1 MSNNKQLST
10 IEYLHIAHWYTF
22 DELSALISYTPKLR
36 RLNLLHANK
45 NDSSVESMLPITL
58 DNLIDI
64 SMYTNYV
71 NFDEFELFIE
81 NIYSKLKVLH
91 VAFSYQDITFL
102 HAYQWEKLIS
112 QHFPQLEKFS
122 LHYREAGFRDEYP
135 IYSGGQNQFISPF
148 WIQRKW
154 FFEHQHSSP
163 GNLFFEI
170 FYSIEPYRYEKI
182 SLY

>member
-36 RLNLLHANK
+36 RLNLSHANK

-64 SMYTNYV
+64 SMYTNYL

-81 NIYSKLKVLH
+81 NIYSKLK
-91 VAFSYQDITFL
+91 I
-102 HAYQWEKLIS
+102 
-112 QHFPQLEKFS
+112 
-122 LHYREAGFRDEYP
+122 
-135 IYSGGQNQFISPF
+135 
-148 WIQRKW
+148 
-154 FFEHQHSSP
+154 
-163 GNLFFEI
+163 
-170 FYSIEPYRYEKI
+170 
-182 SLY
+182 